1 MPLLPCRTI
10 LAIGA
15 VVDIAMYSSKEP
27 VTAPDLAR
35 RLQLPRRHLEPLLQA
50 LVREGI
56 LVGLRGPNGGYR
68 LAKARQAT
76 SVFDISEAAKAVE
89 AENPSKK
96 FSGLLGA
103 VVMPTLAQAEQR
115 FASDLARIS
124 VEDLV
129 QAASLQMLAGYK
141 PDAIARSH

>member
-1 MPLLPCRTI
+1 MRVPTVSREVLYASPARITLGTRMPLLPSRTI

-15 VVDIAMYSSKEP
+15 VVEIEMYSGKEP
-27 VTAPDLAR
+27 VTVPDLAR

-76 SVFDISEAAKAVE
+76 ECFRYIRGSES
-89 AENPSKK
+89 P
-96 FSGLLGA
+96 
-103 VVMPTLAQAEQR
+103 
-115 FASDLARIS
+115 
-124 VEDLV
+124 
-129 QAASLQMLAGYK
+129 
-141 PDAIARSH
+141 

>member
-15 VVDIAMYSSKEP
+15 VVDIAMYSGTEP
-27 VTAPDLAR
+27 VTAPDLAY

-56 LVGLRGPNGGYR
+56 LVGLRGPKGGYK
-68 LAKARQAT
+68 LAKSRKAI
-76 SVFDISEAAKAVE
+76 SLFDVSEAAKALE
-89 AENPSKK
+89 AENPSPK
-96 FSGLLGA
+96 FFGLLGA
-103 VVMPTLAQAEQR
+103 VVMPALAQAEQR
-115 FASDLARIS
+115 FASELARIT

-129 QAASLQMLAGYK
+129 QAASLQMLASYK
-141 PDAIARSH
+141 PDAIARPS

>member
-1 MPLLPCRTI
+1 MPLLPSRTI

-15 VVDIAMYSSKEP
+15 VVDIAMYSGKEP

-35 RLQLPRRHLEPLLQA
+35 RLRLPRRHLEPLLQA

-56 LVGLRGPNGGYR
+56 LLGLRGPKGGYK

-76 SVFDISEAAKAVE
+76 SVFDISKAAKTLE
-89 AENPSKK
+89 PPNPSRE
-96 FSGLLGA
+96 FSGLAGA
-103 VVMPTLAQAEQR
+103 IVMPTSAQAEQA
-115 FASDLARIS
+115 FAFALARMS

-129 QAASLQMLAGYK
+129 QAASLQMLARYE
-141 PDAIARSH
+141 PAAIAR